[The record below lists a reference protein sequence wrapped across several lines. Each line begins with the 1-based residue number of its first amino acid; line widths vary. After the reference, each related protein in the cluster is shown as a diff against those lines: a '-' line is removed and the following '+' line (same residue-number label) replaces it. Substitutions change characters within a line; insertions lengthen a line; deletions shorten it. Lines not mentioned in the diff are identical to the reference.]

1 MNKINI
7 RNSFS
12 EILTVSARKKPK
24 FAESW
29 LRKIYGVG
37 SCGASKLIAFAGLS
51 PFYRYG
57 SREMSIHRVFKT
69 LNARAWPVDRSLKV
83 FILCRLWFL
92 WKTGTYRGLRQKQ
105 GLPSHGQRT
114 HSNAGTPARMKAEN
128 KLFPFSL
135 RVVKYNVMS
144 KFRKEKNKK
153 GNRRN
158 AKPKVSHTKAKKIK
172 RVSNINKT
180 KEKKKIRDAKSRG

>member
-7 RNSFS
+7 RNAFS
-12 EILTVSARKKPK
+12 EILTVTKKPK

-29 LRKIYGVG
+29 VIKIYGVG
-37 SCGASKLIAFAGLS
+37 RCSASKLIAFAGFPPS
-51 PFYRYG
+51 YRNG
-57 SREMSIHRVFKT
+57 TKVLEIDAVFKT
-69 LNARAWPVDRSLKV
+69 LNERAWPVDRSLKM

-114 HSNAGTPARMKAEN
+114 HSNAGTPARMKEEN

-144 KFRKEKNKK
+144 AFRKEKKKK
-153 GNRRN
+153 GNRR
-158 AKPKVSHTKAKKIK
+158 AKPKVSNTKAKK
-172 RVSNINKT
+172 T
-180 KEKKKIRDAKSRG
+180 